1 MRDIE
6 ISGATISSTRF
17 GIDIEKER
25 LSSGTI
31 SMQSAPSGE
40 CRVIVSSQKA
50 KSSAEIEGLV
60 YFPNI
65 PDLPREYQKFRI
77 KWLFTDL
84 IINNTAGDISFKIES
99 RSSYDLDQMIGSL
112 EFIILCAKED
122 AKIEIFKENS
132 QIAEMYLNTPPKIDQ
147 FYEFLLH
154 RLIILRK
161 FLDIG
166 KYRKNVSTSVQGILD
181 QEEVFRWI
189 NLTLAKTSQEITAQI
204 DTEGHQILKR
214 RNGTVASTII
224 IQLSNQVF
232 IAFCIWKAVFQI
244 GSTFKASVKNGN
256 ISKLTTLKDYDSVKI
271 RSIIDD
277 FRLSH
282 SLKMKGA
289 MMYWEPDV

>member
-1 MRDIE
+1 
-6 ISGATISSTRF
+6 
-17 GIDIEKER
+17 
-25 LSSGTI
+25 
-31 SMQSAPSGE
+31 MQSAPSGE